1 MRRRAPSLPLRALHT
16 RPLML
21 SAAFFGF
28 GALLARDGRL
38 PQGVLLVCAAVLLLA
53 WCLLHLRGRRCAALL
68 VACALFLGAA
78 RMGAAVA
85 TRPVLE
91 DQFSIAIAGTVA
103 DTPSVDA
110 EIGRLTC
117 RLTDVRVVDE
127 TPDFDIRLY
136 LRGNVSAL
144 RDIAPGQ
151 RVTFTGHLWAPDEA
165 TNPGQFDFAA
175 YLWRNGVAAY
185 ATAELEDAV
194 ISGEA
199 RGLEAWLYGL
209 RTAIG
214 ERIDALFPRSADM
227 VRALVLG
234 DRGDMAEDLR
244 ESFDRA
250 GVTHVL
256 SISGLH
262 ITMLAMAMMA
272 LLALFLPRRWA
283 FWLTLALVTF
293 YGLLVGMVP
302 SVVRSILMYAALGAG
317 QATGRPTD
325 SFTRLA
331 LAFLALLVW
340 NPLYLDDAGF
350 VLSFS
355 ACAGMLCLTSPL
367 TALLR
372 IDRLRVPDWSLRPS
386 ALLLRMGHYFG
397 SLLCATLAAQL
408 STLPAV
414 IAYYGELPL
423 LATIANLVVV
433 PLILLGMYL
442 AVAALLLSL
451 LWQPLGLAFAAMG
464 DIALLG
470 STQMTR
476 LCAALPLNALA
487 LPPFPVWLAALFVA
501 ALVAVSPLT
510 RLRRGWRYAL
520 LAVLPLLTCVAA
532 LLPGPQGLQIAFL
545 DAGQADAAVV
555 LAEGDAYLVDVG
567 LEGSPVCDYLAHLG
581 LAPRAVFLSHPHT
594 DHAGGLVTLLDEY
607 VPETIYIPAGWD
619 AVETDEDVVDGL
631 QRAKALGA
639 EVVTLAAGDVVPLS
653 ENVSATVF
661 YPPEDI
667 DVSGDANAVSML
679 LRIDY
684 GEASALFTGDLE
696 MAEEPGPMPDVD
708 VLKVPHHGSS
718 NSSSLMLLHSASPS
732 AAIISAGRN
741 NPYGHPAEALLER
754 LEGTG
759 ARVFRTDE
767 CGAITARLYEDGGVS
782 ISTYLLPEDEA

>member
-1 MRRRAPSLPLRALHT
+1 MRRRSPSLPLRALHT

-21 SAAFFGF
+21 SAAFFGL

-38 PQGVLLVCAAVLLLA
+38 PQGVLLVCAAVFLLA
-53 WCLLHLRGRRCAALL
+53 WCLTHLRRRQCAALL
-68 VACALFLGAA
+68 VCAALFLGAA
-78 RMGAAVA
+78 RMTVAVS

-91 DQFSIAIAGTVA
+91 DQFSIPIAGTVA
-103 DTPSVDA
+103 EPPFVDA

-117 RLTDVRVVDE
+117 RLTDVKAAGE
-127 TPDFDIRLY
+127 ALGFDIRLY
-136 LRGNVSAL
+136 LRGDVSAL

-151 RVTFTGHLWAPDEA
+151 RISATGHLWAPDAA

-175 YLWRNGVAAY
+175 YLWRNGMGAY
-185 ATAELEDAV
+185 ATAELSDAA
-194 ISGEA
+194 ILGKA
-199 RGLEAWLYGL
+199 HGFQAWLGGL
-209 RTAIG
+209 RAAMG
-214 ERIDALFPRSADM
+214 ERIDDLFPRSADM

-234 DRGDMAEDLR
+234 DRGDMAEELR

-250 GVTHVL
+250 GITHVL

-262 ITMLAMAMMA
+262 ITTLAMAVMA

-283 FWLTLALVTF
+283 FWITLALVTF
-293 YGLLVGMVP
+293 YGLLVGMAP

-325 SFTRLA
+325 AFTRLA

-355 ACAGMLCLTSPL
+355 ACAGMLCLTPAL
-367 TALLR
+367 TSLLR
-372 IDRLRVPDWSLRPS
+372 LDRLRVPDWSLRPS
-386 ALLLRMGHYFG
+386 ALMLRAGHYFS
-397 SLLCATLAAQL
+397 SLLCSTLAAQL

-423 LATIANLVVV
+423 LATLGNLAVV
-433 PLILLGMYL
+433 PLILLGMYV

-451 LWQPLGLAFAAMG
+451 LWMPLGLAAAAVG
-464 DIALLG
+464 DFVLLC
-470 STQMTR
+470 STQLTR

-487 LPPFPVWLAALFVA
+487 LPPFPLWLTLPFAA

-510 RLRRGWRYAL
+510 RLRKSARCAL
-520 LAVLPLLTCVAA
+520 LAVLPALACVAA

-567 LEGSPVCDYLAHLG
+567 LEGGPVNDYLTHIG
-581 LAPRAVFLSHPHT
+581 CAPKAVFLSHPHT
-594 DHAGGLVTLLDEY
+594 DHAGGLRTLLEEY

-619 AVETDEDVVDGL
+619 DVEADADVLEDL
-631 QRAKALGA
+631 QMAKDMGA
-639 EVVTLAAGDVVPLS
+639 RVVTLAAGDTVPLS
-653 ENVSATVF
+653 ENVSATVL
-661 YPPEDI
+661 YPPRDI
-667 DVSGDANAVSML
+667 EVSGDANAVSML
-679 LRIDY
+679 LRVDY

-696 MAEEPGPMPDVD
+696 IGEEPGPMPDVD
-708 VLKVPHHGSS
+708 VLKVPHHGSA

-732 AAIISAGRN
+732 AAVISAGRN
-741 NPYGHPAEALLER
+741 NAYGHPAQALLER

-759 ARVFRTDE
+759 ASVFRTDE
-767 CGAITARLYEDGGVS
+767 CGAVTAQLHKSGEVS
-782 ISTYLLPEDEA
+782 ISTYLLPEDDA